1 MEVLSRVAPGSQDAR
16 SVFSRY
22 DAFATDT

>member
-1 MEVLSRVAPGSQDAR
+1 MEVLSRVAPGTQDAR